1 MKFSPFLHPLED
13 VLLPRQGE
21 ICEADS
27 ELRRLPSL
35 RRFASRISRNF
46 TRFFSL
52 CASDLPSLA

>member
-27 ELRRLPSL
+27 ELRRRAVSPSF
-35 RRFASRISRNF
+35 RFPHFAQFHTI
-46 TRFFSL
+46 FFSL
-52 CASDLPSLA
+52 CL